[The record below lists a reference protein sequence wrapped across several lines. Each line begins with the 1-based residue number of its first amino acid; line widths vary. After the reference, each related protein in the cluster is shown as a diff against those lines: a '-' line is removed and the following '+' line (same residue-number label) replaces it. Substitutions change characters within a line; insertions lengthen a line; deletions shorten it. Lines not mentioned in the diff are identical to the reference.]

1 MEMEYDGSRYEQG
14 HGRYKCNI
22 DCSKMRS
29 LLTNVDTTGTS
40 CFLYNSQFVVK
51 IAEERSVNV
60 SEEEDLIYNLF
71 YHLIL

>member
-1 MEMEYDGSRYEQG
+1 M
-14 HGRYKCNI
+14 
-22 DCSKMRS
+22 
-29 LLTNVDTTGTS
+29 DTTGTS